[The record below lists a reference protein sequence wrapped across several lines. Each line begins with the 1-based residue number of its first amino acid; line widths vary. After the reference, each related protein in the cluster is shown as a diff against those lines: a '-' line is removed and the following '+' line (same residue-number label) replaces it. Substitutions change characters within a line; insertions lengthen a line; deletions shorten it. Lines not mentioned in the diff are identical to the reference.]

1 MKCSGESWENVALEP
16 GEPIVLIAGRGQYPV
31 IMGSRIL
38 KAGHPLS
45 VIAVDDEVD
54 VQWKSSME
62 ASWYEI
68 SIGQLGRLLH
78 LLKKIGARHAIMAGQ
93 VKPKKL
99 FRGMFPDLKA
109 ITLLAKLKQRNA
121 ATIFRAIAEE
131 IEKVGV
137 HLLDSRTFMEEDL
150 ATMGKMT
157 SFKCSVHEEEVAF
170 GMNIAKKV
178 ASLDIGQSV
187 IVRKGTVIAVE
198 DFLGT
203 DRLIERVAEYQLS
216 HMTFVKVTRHEQDF
230 RFDVPVF
237 GMRTIEKIEASGI
250 QNVVLEAGKV
260 IILNKSEVVQY
271 ANAHRITI
279 QGAEIEK

>member
-1 MKCSGESWENVALEP
+1 
-16 GEPIVLIAGRGQYPV
+16 
-31 IMGSRIL
+31 
-38 KAGHPLS
+38 
-45 VIAVDDEVD
+45 
-54 VQWKSSME
+54 
-62 ASWYEI
+62 
-68 SIGQLGRLLH
+68 
-78 LLKKIGARHAIMAGQ
+78 
-93 VKPKKL
+93 
-99 FRGMFPDLKA
+99 
-109 ITLLAKLKQRNA
+109 
-121 ATIFRAIAEE
+121 
-131 IEKVGV
+131 
-137 HLLDSRTFMEEDL
+137 
-150 ATMGKMT
+150 
-157 SFKCSVHEEEVAF
+157 
-170 GMNIAKKV
+170 MNIAKKV

-198 DFLGT
+198 DFFGT